1 MGCTHHQLYS
11 WVWVRAG
18 YPMVGRSFGHDLA
31 GACIVRRSLYHTHWV
46 CAVCCAQWAVPTDQ
60 LAQFGTKR
68 AKRGPGV
75 RGLWPQLWAPTIS
88 PVLGGSITSPP
99 VGGSIT
105 SLCLRWVDYFVMR
118 PSGGLNWDSKF
129 ERHWAGGTGRSPV
142 ARPTNWAGGP
152 TACPT
157 GGPTKRG
164 PGVVGPA
171 AFSCLRWVDKVHP
184 SLLGFKI

>member
-1 MGCTHHQLYS
+1 MGNCTESRAWHAEVCPKRFEATVQRAVGFAKWAGQKRGWENWADPNGMGPGAGCEAPLGT
-11 WVWVRAG
+11 VQGAAPTTVQMAMIRAG
-18 YPMVGRSFGHDLA
+18 YPMVGRSFGRALVL
-31 GACIVRRSLYHTHWV
+31 GCTVRRSLYHTHWV

-105 SLCLRWVDYFVMR
+105 S
-118 PSGGLNWDSKF
+118 
-129 ERHWAGGTGRSPV
+129 
-142 ARPTNWAGGP
+142 
-152 TACPT
+152 
-157 GGPTKRG
+157 
-164 PGVVGPA
+164 
-171 AFSCLRWVDKVHP
+171 
-184 SLLGFKI
+184 

>member
-1 MGCTHHQLYS
+1 MVPHSHLRPLHRAHCTGGPMRGGGGHYAGATVQVAESSWGMATMHTQFGWGPGAGCEAPIRNCAVSPGGLHPPPTVQLGM
-11 WVWVRAG
+11 VRAG

-68 AKRGPGV
+68 AKRGRGF
-75 RGLWPQLWAPTIS
+75 RGLRPQLWAPTIS

-105 SLCLRWVDYFVMR
+105 S
-118 PSGGLNWDSKF
+118 
-129 ERHWAGGTGRSPV
+129 
-142 ARPTNWAGGP
+142 
-152 TACPT
+152 
-157 GGPTKRG
+157 
-164 PGVVGPA
+164 
-171 AFSCLRWVDKVHP
+171 
-184 SLLGFKI
+184 

>member
-1 MGCTHHQLYS
+1 MEFGPSQSPAPTPPRPLHRWANEGAGVGPWPTQLYRWPNPVGAWPLCTPNLDGGQGPGAKHPLCS
-11 WVWVRAG
+11 WAAPAFQPIGATVQLGMVRAG
-18 YPMVGRSFGHDLA
+18 YPMVGRSFGRALA
-31 GACIVRRSLYHTHWV
+31 GACTVRRSLYHTHWV

-105 SLCLRWVDYFVMR
+105 S
-118 PSGGLNWDSKF
+118 
-129 ERHWAGGTGRSPV
+129 
-142 ARPTNWAGGP
+142 
-152 TACPT
+152 
-157 GGPTKRG
+157 
-164 PGVVGPA
+164 
-171 AFSCLRWVDKVHP
+171 
-184 SLLGFKI
+184 